1 MTSKDCENTTLAHAR
16 ASAGRLARATRLTVL
31 LALAGGALTSH
42 AFAGSVRLWPSA
54 VAIRDTIPLSD
65 LCEFQGFDPKTERT
79 LAELVVSNAPPPGGS
94 RVIHLD
100 MIRALLSASGTN
112 MASVTLGGATQ
123 CDVTRPSNTMPT
135 SVAAE
140 VSGAATAGR
149 LRNVAGIPTMESAS
163 SRPATLKQ
171 VVIDYFND
179 ELARYG
185 GLADIIFDHTA
196 QQFLDLSGPTYQF
209 RVRRRDASPLGL
221 VQLEIEVLTGGRTV
235 QTVPMVVQVSMI
247 RTVLVARR
255 SINQGATVQAQDVKR
270 VSLSFTRL
278 DKLGMDDVARTIG
291 MRAKRFISA
300 GNLIDAGMFE
310 SVPLVTRGQ
319 LVTLTSVSGAIRVVT
334 SAKALEGGLLGETIT
349 VRAAENKRLQLDAV
363 VVGPGAVQIGT
374 APPALRLASALQ
386 DGRS

>member
-1 MTSKDCENTTLAHAR
+1 MTSKDCENTPLAHAR
-16 ASAGRLARATRLTVL
+16 ESAGRLARATRLAAL

-65 LCEFQGFDPKTERT
+65 LCELTGFDPETERT

-100 MIRALLSASGTN
+100 MIRSLLSASGTN
-112 MASVTLGGATQ
+112 MASVTLGGATR

-135 SVAAE
+135 SVPPEA
-140 VSGAATAGR
+140 SGAATAGR
-149 LRNVAGIPTMESAS
+149 LHNTTEIPATESALS
-163 SRPATLKQ
+163 KPGTLKQ
-171 VVIDYFND
+171 VVTDYFNG
-179 ELARYG
+179 EFARYG
-185 GLADIIFDHTA
+185 GTADIIFDHTA

-209 RVRRRDASPLGL
+209 TVRRKDAMPLGL
-221 VQLEIEVLTGGRTV
+221 IQLEIEVLTGGRMV

-247 RTVLVARR
+247 RNVLVARR

-278 DKLGMDDVARTIG
+278 DKLGMNDVARALG

-300 GNLIDAGMFE
+300 GSLIDTGMFE

-319 LVTLTSVSGAIRVVT
+319 LVTLTSVNGAVRVVT
-334 SAKALEGGLLGETIT
+334 SAKALGDGLLGETIT
-349 VRAAENKRLQLDAV
+349 VRAAENRRLELDAV
-363 VVGPGAVQIGT
+363 VVGRGSVQIGT
-374 APPALRLASALQ
+374 APSASRLASAVQ
-386 DGRS
+386 EDGS